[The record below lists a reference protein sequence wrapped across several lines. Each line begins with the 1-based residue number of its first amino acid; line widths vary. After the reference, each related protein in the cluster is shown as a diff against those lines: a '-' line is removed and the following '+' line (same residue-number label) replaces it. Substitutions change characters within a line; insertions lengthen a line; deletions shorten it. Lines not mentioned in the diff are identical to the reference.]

1 MVEQILF
8 SAMLVVG
15 IGLFVR
21 SIRKIRRNIFLGRSK
36 QINNQK
42 AERWKTMALV
52 ALGQSKMVVRPLA
65 GFFHILIYAGFVL
78 INIEVLE
85 IVLDGVTGS
94 HRIFA
99 PVLGGVYHLAID
111 FFEIL
116 AVLVMVACLVFLV
129 RRLSGKPARLSS
141 KLLKGWPHLDAL
153 LILGIELVLMSALLL
168 MNAAEGA
175 LPQSEAAPYLVS
187 GFISPWFSGL
197 SPATLH
203 LVERTAWWLHAVGI
217 LAFLNYLPFSKHFH
231 IILAF
236 PNVWYSKLEP
246 KGKFPNHEAI
256 KKEVELM
263 MNPSADN
270 SGAQQQGEEV
280 VKFGAKDVA
289 DLTWKQLLDAY
300 ACTECGRCS
309 SECPANQTGKLLSPR
324 KIMMDTRDR
333 LEEVGKNID
342 KHGPDFT
349 DGKSLLGDY
358 ITEEELWACTTCN
371 ACTQACPVNIDPL
384 SIIMD
389 LRRELVLEQSK
400 APGALTAMFNNVENN
415 GAPWPFSPADRS
427 LWRQS

>member
-153 LILGIELVLMSALLL
+153 LILGIELVLMSALL
-168 MNAAEGA
+168 
-175 LPQSEAAPYLVS
+175 
-187 GFISPWFSGL
+187 
-197 SPATLH
+197 
-203 LVERTAWWLHAVGI
+203 
-217 LAFLNYLPFSKHFH
+217 
-231 IILAF
+231 
-236 PNVWYSKLEP
+236 
-246 KGKFPNHEAI
+246 
-256 KKEVELM
+256 
-263 MNPSADN
+263 
-270 SGAQQQGEEV
+270 
-280 VKFGAKDVA
+280 
-289 DLTWKQLLDAY
+289 
-300 ACTECGRCS
+300 
-309 SECPANQTGKLLSPR
+309 
-324 KIMMDTRDR
+324 
-333 LEEVGKNID
+333 
-342 KHGPDFT
+342 
-349 DGKSLLGDY
+349 
-358 ITEEELWACTTCN
+358 
-371 ACTQACPVNIDPL
+371 
-384 SIIMD
+384 
-389 LRRELVLEQSK
+389 
-400 APGALTAMFNNVENN
+400 
-415 GAPWPFSPADRS
+415 
-427 LWRQS
+427 